1 MVANP
6 TDSTLKSR
14 DQPVIMSDEIGTSV
28 ADVDASG
35 DHREWDRAS
44 YAVVDAMEER
54 FDATV
59 LEDPPMIRTVDL
71 DAVDRFFASD
81 GDRSL
86 SFEYD
91 GVCVTVVR
99 KDGNRRIVIE

>member
-1 MVANP
+1 
-6 TDSTLKSR
+6 
-14 DQPVIMSDEIGTSV
+14 MSDEIGTSV

-44 YAVVDAMEER
+44 YAIVDAMEEW
-54 FDATV
+54 FDANV

-71 DAVDRFFASD
+71 DAVDRFFASE

-99 KDGNRRIVIE
+99 KDGNQRILIE